1 MTGQPRLIARIALF
15 SALVYVL
22 SWAMAYLP
30 NIGLMFFV
38 VFTAGYVWGATAGAL
53 VGLVGEGLFTTFN
66 PYGPVAFPIA
76 LSQVLGAVLC
86 GLIGSLARRMGLGS
100 AGRFRVVSILALLG
114 ISCSIAF
121 FAPVSIADAW
131 LWQPFWPR
139 LIGGLPWIAWSLV
152 ANAIIFPLLFPVTLR
167 LYRREGSTRR

>member
-22 SWAMAYLP
+22 SWVMAPLP

-53 VGLVGEGLFTTFN
+53 VGLVGEGLFSTFN

-76 LSQVLGAVLC
+76 VAQVFGAMLC
-86 GLIGSLARRMGLGS
+86 GLIGASANRLPLNQ
-100 AGRFRVVSILALLG
+100 AGRIRVVTILALLG
-114 ISCSIAF
+114 IICSVAF
-121 FAPVSIADAW
+121 YGPVSITDAW
-131 LWQPFWPR
+131 LWKPFWPR
-139 LIGGLPWIAWSLV
+139 LIAGLPWIAWSLA

-167 LYRREGSTRR
+167 LYRREGSIRR

>member
-22 SWAMAYLP
+22 SYATVYLP

-38 VFTAGYVWGATAGAL
+38 VFTAGYVWGLRAGIL
-53 VGLVGEGLFTTFN
+53 VGMIGEGLFTTFN

-76 LSQVLGAVLC
+76 LSQIFGAALC
-86 GLIGSLARRMGLGS
+86 GLIGAGARRFGLDA
-100 AGRFRVVSILALLG
+100 AGKTQMVSMLAILG
-114 ISCSIAF
+114 ISCSIVF
-121 FAPVSIADAW
+121 YLPVSVADAW

-139 LIGGLPWIAWSLV
+139 LVAGLPWTAWSLV
-152 ANAIIFPLLFPVTLR
+152 ANAIIFPLLFPVTLH
-167 LYRREGSTRR
+167 LYRREGTR